1 MFSIINSSNLN
12 KLYADY
18 PYLMDFEDKLILYK
32 RDNHY
37 FLPRYFKDN
46 HPKSNDYVSIW
57 KDTEF
62 NPKEIDINFIGELRS
77 EQIPIMN
84 ALTDIYKDQGN
95 KINGILKA
103 KPGFGKTV
111 CASFLTA
118 SFKKKTLI
126 ILDNS
131 KLVTQWTDAYL
142 KFTNLKED
150 DIGFIIGSEFN
161 PKPVTITMVQ
171 TLVSKVRSNIKDFY
185 VKMRNAGFDLVFY
198 DETHKTSSGPKFAL
212 ASLFLNT
219 DNVIGL
225 TATPYGDQLHSF
237 FMKNIIGEILYEFTE
252 YDNTPDVYFVNYK
265 SGLAKQYFWRLV
277 KSSDYIKRIGFYNS
291 IIHNSKV
298 YLEILLKLT
307 KKLIES
313 KRKTIIIVSTIDQLQ
328 TIVQYLRE
336 YDIEPRPLYSQ
347 EQFVDKENDNVIVAT
362 YKLASHGFDY
372 SELSCLILATPL
384 RGKTS
389 LIQTI
394 GRVLRKHEGKKN
406 PLIFDLIDYDFGS
419 IFSDTVPIKKGIIT
433 KEFNVIEYKY
443 IDYNMS

>member
-12 KLYADY
+12 KLYTDY
-18 PYLMDFEDKLILYK
+18 PYLLDFEDNIFLFKK
-32 RDNHY
+32 DNQHI
-37 FLPRYFKDN
+37 LPRYFKDN
-46 HPKSNDYVSIW
+46 HPKVEEYINVWEDS
-57 KDTEF
+57 EF
-62 NPKEIDINFIGELRS
+62 NPKHIDIEFVGDLRS
-77 EQIPIMN
+77 EQVPIMN
-84 ALTDIYKDQGN
+84 ALTEIYESQG

-111 CASFLTA
+111 CASYLTA

-131 KLVTQWTDAYL
+131 KLVSQWTEAYL
-142 KFTNLKED
+142 KFTSLTED
-150 DIGFIIGSEFN
+150 DIGFIIGKEFN

-171 TLVSKVRSNIKDFY
+171 TLVSKIKSNLKEFY
-185 VKMRNAGFDLVFY
+185 VKMRDAGFDLVFF

-212 ASLFLNT
+212 SSLFLNT
-219 DNVIGL
+219 SNIIGL

-237 FMKNIIGEILYEFTE
+237 FMKNIIGDILYEFTD

-265 SGLAKQYFWRLV
+265 SGLAKQHFWRVV
-277 KSSDYIKRIGFYNS
+277 KSTDYIKRTAFYNS
-291 IIHNSKV
+291 IIHTSKV
-298 YLEILLKLT
+298 YLDVILKLT
-307 KKLIES
+307 RKLVES
-313 KRKTIIIVSTIDQLQ
+313 NRKSIIIVFTIEQLQ
-328 TIVQYLRE
+328 TIVQHLRE
-336 YDIEPRPLYSQ
+336 NGIDPRPLYSK

-394 GRVLRKHEGKKN
+394 GRILRKHEGKKT
-406 PLIFDLIDYDFGS
+406 PLVFDLIDHDFGS
-419 IFSDTVPIKKGIIT
+419 IFSETINAKKSIIS
-433 KEFNVIEYKY
+433 KEFKVIEYKN